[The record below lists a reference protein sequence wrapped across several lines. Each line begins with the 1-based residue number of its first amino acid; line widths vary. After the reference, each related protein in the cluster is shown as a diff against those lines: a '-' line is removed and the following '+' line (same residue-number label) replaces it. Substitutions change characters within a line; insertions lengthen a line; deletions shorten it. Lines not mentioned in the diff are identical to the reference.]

1 MVIEDKIW
9 IDLNSTAP
17 TKVYFGKKQE
27 TKVGEILEKSC
38 YKKVLVHYGGNSAKK
53 VVY

>member
-1 MVIEDKIW
+1 MDRFEFY
-9 IDLNSTAP
+9 AP

-38 YKKVLVHYGGNSAKK
+38 YKKVLV
-53 VVY
+53 